1 MLLILDIGGRS
12 SESFSGRFIV
22 GYSCL
27 LVDDYDSRADLAV
40 LTVLA
45 GRSCPGFAEDSYLD
59 HKVTEISGV
68 AATAAAGLGAAVV
81 VG

>member
-1 MLLILDIGGRS
+1 MVSGG
-12 SESFSGRFIV
+12 FAV
-22 GYSCL
+22 SCSYL

-45 GRSCPGFAEDSYLD
+45 GRPCPGFAVSSCLD
-59 HKVTEISGV
+59 HKVTASSGV